1 MFMEEKFF
9 TVQEAAKLLGM
20 SEISIRRRI
29 QAGLIKAV
37 MHSKKQ
43 GYRIPYNSLISYAK
57 TQNSK
62 ISSFFTRGLSYFVPT
77 FAATRSFPAGVAAG
91 VLGSIFSSI
100 FEDDKPPDEKTATA
114 LNNPLILQKLIERLT
129 VELNDFD
136 LKIEFQKFKLSQIS
150 SDSDL
155 YVLEMETLFKLK
167 AQKSD
172 ILKKIKDL
180 EIHKTC
186 LEQS

>member
-1 MFMEEKFF
+1 MEDKLF
-9 TVQEAAKLLGM
+9 TVQEAAELLGM

-43 GYRIPYNSLISYAK
+43 GYRIPHDSLIAYAK

-62 ISSFFTRGLSYFVPT
+62 IGSFFTRGLSYFVPT
-77 FAATRSFPAGVAAG
+77 FVATRSFSTGVTAG

-100 FEDDKPPDEKTATA
+100 FDDDHEPDEKTATA
-114 LNNPLILQKLIERLT
+114 LNNPLIIQKLIERLT

-136 LKIEFQKFKLSQIS
+136 LKIDFQNFKISQIPT
-150 SDSDL
+150 DSDL

-167 AQKSD
+167 YQKSN
-172 ILKKIKDL
+172 ILKKIKEL